1 MWKPTQTQ
9 VPGIRTWTSLG
20 DHYSARSHL
29 IFFSLFFFY
38 LATAS
43 AAAAALLT
51 PGSAGRHSRASRD
64 LRDPSLLIFFSYLSA
79 HFPISYPAPARLWL
93 GLANYSPRV
102 ESAHRLFV
110 NNVLSEHGHA
120 HPYILMWL
128 SAFTAQQ
135 QSWTVVADP
144 VWPAKP
150 SKICCPASE
159 YTGGEHLLTGPCKH
173 RSVSEL
179 PVPSLQP
186 VPKPTSP
193 ASL

>member
-20 DHYSARSHL
+20 DHYSAGSH
-29 IFFSLFFFY
+29 
-38 LATAS
+38 
-43 AAAAALLT
+43 
-51 PGSAGRHSRASRD
+51 
-64 LRDPSLLIFFSYLSA
+64 LIFFSYLSA

-110 NNVLSEHGHA
+110 NNVLLEHGHA

-179 PVPSLQP
+179 PVPNLQP

>member
-20 DHYSARSHL
+20 DHYSAGFH
-29 IFFSLFFFY
+29 
-38 LATAS
+38 
-43 AAAAALLT
+43 
-51 PGSAGRHSRASRD
+51 
-64 LRDPSLLIFFSYLSA
+64 LIFFSYLSA
-79 HFPISYPAPARLWL
+79 HLQISYSALARLWL
-93 GLANYSPRV
+93 GLANYSPWA
-102 ESAHRLFV
+102 ESAHWLFV
-110 NNVLSEHGHA
+110 NNILSEHGHA

-128 SAFTAQQ
+128 SAFAAQQ
-135 QSWTVVADP
+135 QSWAVMADP
-144 VWPAKP
+144 VWPEKP
-150 SKICCPASE
+150 NKVCCPALYRKNLPASE

-179 PVPSLQP
+179 AVPSLQP